1 MNKMPQNLLKYVL
14 YYLAAINA
22 VTFLVYG
29 IDKRRAKRGAWRIPE
44 KTLFLLPILGGSV
57 GAIAGMKV
65 FHHKTKHWYFK
76 YGLPLIL
83 ILQIALVVWLKNR

>member
-1 MNKMPQNLLKYVL
+1 MPQNLLKYL
-14 YYLAAINA
+14 FYYLAAINA

-29 IDKRRAKRGAWRIPE
+29 IDKLRAKRGAWRIPE

-83 ILQIALVVWLKNR
+83 ILQIALVVWLKIR